1 MRVSMKDSPT
11 MHTLTLDELLREN
24 ENLRRRLDEV
34 DAAVRAIRA
43 GEVDAVL
50 VEGEREQVY
59 TLETAD
65 NSYRLLVAQV
75 HQAAVTLTQEGLIVS
90 CNRRFGEVLGR
101 TASSLRGRSLSEFV
115 ADESKA
121 TLERMLRD
129 GCSEEIQDFVTLVG
143 SDGTLSRLY
152 LGVRPIR
159 EGALGLCLMLT
170 DLTEHRHYEELQ
182 RAQEALRASEE
193 RYRYLFESIDQGFC
207 VIEVLCDEHDNPV
220 DYRFL
225 ETNPSFEN
233 QTGMQEVVGRTMR
246 ELRPNHED
254 YWFQTYGEVALT
266 GTPIRFQARA
276 ASLNRWY
283 DVFAFRVGDP
293 AERKVAIL
301 FHDNTAQRQTEEAL
315 RAADRRKDEFLATLA
330 HELRNPL
337 APIRNAVQ
345 ILQEKGPPIPELQWA
360 RGVIDRQV
368 LVMARLLEDLL
379 DVSRIS
385 RQRLELRTELLS
397 LTTVVDAALET
408 SRPVIEAA
416 GHELTVTVPTAP
428 LQFMGD
434 PVRLEQVLSN
444 LLNNAAKY
452 TEGPGRIVLTAVQD
466 GKDVVISVKDNG
478 IGIDEAMV
486 PELFRIFSQQQG
498 THGRTQEGLGIGLS
512 LVKGLVE
519 LHGGSV
525 SARSD
530 GPGKGSEFI
539 VRLPLAAATPLKD
552 AEPAEPDDLQQ
563 SRARYRILIAD
574 DNRDGADSL
583 AMLLQVKGH
592 EVETAYAGDQAV
604 EIAEQMRPDAIL
616 LDIGMPK
623 LNGYEACRRIRA
635 EPWGRDI
642 VLIALT
648 GWGQEDDRRRTREAS
663 FDLHLVKPVDSVDL
677 LKTLASVLGDRTNR
691 RRDE

>member
-1 MRVSMKDSPT
+1 
-11 MHTLTLDELLREN
+11 
-24 ENLRRRLDEV
+24 
-34 DAAVRAIRA
+34 
-43 GEVDAVL
+43 
-50 VEGEREQVY
+50 
-59 TLETAD
+59 
-65 NSYRLLVAQV
+65 
-75 HQAAVTLTQEGLIVS
+75 
-90 CNRRFGEVLGR
+90 
-101 TASSLRGRSLSEFV
+101 
-115 ADESKA
+115 
-121 TLERMLRD
+121 
-129 GCSEEIQDFVTLVG
+129 
-143 SDGTLSRLY
+143 
-152 LGVRPIR
+152 
-159 EGALGLCLMLT
+159 
-170 DLTEHRHYEELQ
+170 
-182 RAQEALRASEE
+182 
-193 RYRYLFESIDQGFC
+193 
-207 VIEVLCDEHDNPV
+207 
-220 DYRFL
+220 
-225 ETNPSFEN
+225 
-233 QTGMQEVVGRTMR
+233 
-246 ELRPNHED
+246 
-254 YWFQTYGEVALT
+254 
-266 GTPIRFQARA
+266 
-276 ASLNRWY
+276 
-283 DVFAFRVGDP
+283 
-293 AERKVAIL
+293 
-301 FHDNTAQRQTEEAL
+301 
-315 RAADRRKDEFLATLA
+315 
-330 HELRNPL
+330 
-337 APIRNAVQ
+337 
-345 ILQEKGPPIPELQWA
+345 
-360 RGVIDRQV
+360 
-368 LVMARLLEDLL
+368 MARLLEDLL

>member
-1 MRVSMKDSPT
+1 
-11 MHTLTLDELLREN
+11 
-24 ENLRRRLDEV
+24 LDEV

-50 VEGEREQVY
+50 VEGEHDQVY
-59 TLETAD
+59 TLEKAD
-65 NSYRLLVAQV
+65 NPYRLLVAQV
-75 HQAAVTLTQEGLIVS
+75 HHAAVTLTQEGLIVS
-90 CNRRFGEVLGR
+90 CNRRFGELLGR

-115 ADESKA
+115 AEESKA
-121 TLERMLRD
+121 TLERMLRE
-129 GCSEEIQDFVTLVG
+129 GCSEELQDSLTLVG
-143 SDGTLSRLY
+143 SDGTLSTAY

-170 DLTEHRHYEELQ
+170 DLTEQRHYEELQ
-182 RAQEALRASEE
+182 RTQDALRASEE

-207 VIEVLCDEHDNPV
+207 VIEVLCNDQDHPI
-220 DYRFL
+220 DYRFI

-254 YWFQTYGEVALT
+254 YWFQTYGDVALT
-266 GTPIRFQARA
+266 GNPIRFQARA
-276 ASLNRWY
+276 ASLDRWY

-293 AERKVAIL
+293 RERKVAIL
-301 FHDNTAQRQTEEAL
+301 FNDNTAQRQTEEAL
-315 RAADRRKDEFLATLA
+315 READRRKDEFLATLA

-345 ILQEKGPPIPELQWA
+345 ILHAKGPPTPELQWA

-368 LVMARLLEDLL
+368 KVMARLLEDLL

-385 RQRLELRTELLS
+385 RQRLELRTELLTLTS
-397 LTTVVDAALET
+397 LVDAALET

-416 GHELTVTVPTAP
+416 GHELTISVPTAP
-428 LQFMGD
+428 LWLMGD

-452 TEGPGRIVLTAVQD
+452 TEAPGHIVLSAAQD
-466 GKDVVISVKDNG
+466 ATDVVISVRDNG
-478 IGIDEAMV
+478 IGIEAAML

-498 THGRTQEGLGIGLS
+498 PHGRTQDGLGIGLS

-519 LHGGSV
+519 RHGGSV

-530 GPGKGSEFI
+530 GPGTGSEFT
-539 VRLPLAAATPLKD
+539 VRLPLAASAPVSD
-552 AEPAEPDDLQQ
+552 AEPAESSDLQL
-563 SRARYRILIAD
+563 SPARYRILIAD

-583 AMLLQVKGH
+583 AMLLQVMGH

-604 EIAEQMRPDAIL
+604 EIAEQMQPDVIL

-623 LNGYEACRRIRA
+623 LNGYEACSRIRA
-635 EPWGRDI
+635 EPWGRDT
-642 VLIALT
+642 VLVAVT
-648 GWGQEDDRRRTREAS
+648 GWGQEEDRRRSREAS
-663 FDLHLVKPVDSVDL
+663 FDLHLVKPVDSRHL
-677 LKTLASVLGDRTNR
+677 LKVLASVLPHGNNR
-691 RRDE
+691 RST